1 MKQKFDFQKVISIL
15 RASDIVSKVQIKDV
29 DEIKGRGVYKI
40 RSNLIPSRYKME
52 MRFIRIEEEI
62 LYSYQLFT
70 DRPVM
75 RWDNAPHYPNI
86 KTYPHHIHTKDADI
100 VESELKGNVVED
112 LQKVLSE
119 IKNVL
124 KEHHF
129 RVS

>member
-1 MKQKFDFQKVISIL
+1 
-15 RASDIVSKVQIKDV
+15 VQIKHV

-40 RSNLIPSRYKME
+40 RSNLIPSRYKLE

-86 KTYPHHIHTKDADI
+86 KTYPHHIHTKDDDI
-100 VESELKGNVVED
+100 VESELKGNAGED

-119 IKNVL
+119 IKHVL

-129 RVS
+129 TAR